1 MEERSYLSDMLPFHL
16 EVFFV
21 VRDVGSLR
29 PALLFFFSLTDKVL
43 HLHCC
48 CCCGSRRCCYR
59 PYCSVSEFI
68 RSSVQV
74 SSGSLSV
81 FGQLIIKCSGIFLF
95 IISLKS
101 ETQTHTHKQRQ
112 MCVLQEEGAD
122 SHCSVCKE
130 LFK

>member
-29 PALLFFFSLTDKVL
+29 PAPLFFFSLTDKVL
-43 HLHCC
+43 HLHCCC

-74 SSGSLSV
+74 SSGPLSV

-95 IISLKS
+95 IISQVPLTPIFWSFHVHHERVKFDV
-101 ETQTHTHKQRQ
+101 TFHDAP
-112 MCVLQEEGAD
+112 LGP
-122 SHCSVCKE
+122 
-130 LFK
+130 LL